1 MGYLCMRTKLV
12 WQMSCFKIYDACSQ
26 IKDITKKPSKS
37 PSLLHKYRQLVIWLP
52 FFFRKTEQ
60 EISLI
65 ISVMKR
71 KVVV

>member
-37 PSLLHKYRQLVIWLP
+37 PSLLHKQIEMPKVGLQGGCYYGTDYKFKQ
-52 FFFRKTEQ
+52 
-60 EISLI
+60 S
-65 ISVMKR
+65 KR
-71 KVVV
+71 FL